1 MKKQRQ
7 EIRVEQVT
15 PEEQDTLLATQ
26 EKQNKIFA
34 LVLAGLVLFFFVLT
48 YLVVTK
54 LGIIPMEDQD
64 IFRST

>member
-15 PEEQDTLLATQ
+15 PEEQDTLLATH

>member
-1 MKKQRQ
+1 MVP
-7 EIRVEQVT
+7 I
-15 PEEQDTLLATQ
+15 LLWLTSLV
-26 EKQNKIFA
+26 

-48 YLVVTK
+48 YLVVTI